1 MTPGDL
7 QDPSVW
13 RITEIELLD
22 ALARL
27 LREGLVALDWTGFDA
42 DQDQAPRFAITV
54 RGREELATT
63 EMSAA
68 FGVHVRVPGIADAW
82 SP

>member
-1 MTPGDL
+1 MDL

-13 RITEIELLD
+13 RITELELLD

-27 LREGLVALDWTGFDA
+27 LREGLVALDWTGVDA
-42 DQDQAPRFAITV
+42 DQDATPRFRVTPRGVELLEASESDAAV
-54 RGREELATT
+54 R
-63 EMSAA
+63 
-68 FGVHVRVPGIADAW
+68 VHVRVPGIADAW